1 VVPHLDASVRIPA
14 FIALMVPWGVVAW
27 TFLPA
32 QVSRLV
38 GLTGGAAPLVLSLN
52 GSALYLGTAGGALLG
67 GQILT
72 HGTVYDLGWVSA
84 IFPLVALAILTFR
97 RVPRAEPLPRL
108 G

>member
-1 VVPHLDASVRIPA
+1 
-14 FIALMVPWGVVAW
+14 
-27 TFLPA
+27 
-32 QVSRLV
+32 V

-84 IFPLVALAILTFR
+84 VSPLIALAILVFQRT
-97 RVPRAEPLPRL
+97 PRLAPMPRL